1 MQESWLKNWH
11 REQRKMHEPVLIDQV
26 VKGLHLKNQARY
38 IDATVGGGGHAA
50 KIIEKGGVVLGI
62 DIDESMLSISKKR
75 LQKAYSPKHFKL
87 VEGNFRKIDEIAKR
101 EGFAPADGIIFDL
114 GVSSA
119 HFSSPNRG
127 FSFQEEGALLDMRLN
142 PESQRVSAAD
152 LLNIL
157 RPDQL
162 KQVFGEV
169 MGKMETGRFA
179 EAIVKQ
185 RRQSPFRT
193 VGDFLQACKV
203 LEKKRLH
210 PATKA
215 FLALRIKVNSELE
228 NLREGLPKAF
238 SILKP
243 GARLL
248 VISFHSL
255 EDVIVKAFFKEK
267 AKANLAYI
275 LSKKPIRPSPAEVRN
290 NPKSRSAKLRI
301 LKKK

>member
-1 MQESWLKNWH
+1 MKNWH
-11 REQRKMHEPVLIDQV
+11 RKQRKMHEPVLIDQV
-26 VKGLHLKNQARY
+26 IEGLHLKNQARY

-50 KIIEKGGVVLGI
+50 EIIEKGGIVLGI
-62 DIDESMLSISKKR
+62 DIDEKMLAMAKR
-75 LQKAYSPKHFKL
+75 RLEKVYSQESFKL
-87 VEGNFRKIDEIAKR
+87 VQANFRKIDEIAKR

-119 HFSSPNRG
+119 HFNSANRG
-127 FSFQEEGALLDMRLN
+127 FSFQEEGALLDMKLSPN
-142 PESQRVSAAD
+142 SQGVSAAD

-162 KQVFGEV
+162 KQGFEKV
-169 MGKMETGRFA
+169 MGKVESDKLVK
-179 EAIVKQ
+179 AIIKQ
-185 RRQSPFRT
+185 RRQSPFKT
-193 VGDFLQACKV
+193 VGDFLKV
-203 LEKKRLH
+203 TRVLRKKGKLH

-255 EDVIVKAFFKEK
+255 EDVIVKTFFKEM

-275 LSKKPIRPSPAEVRN
+275 LSKRPIRASSVEVRN
-290 NPKSRSAKLRI
+290 NSRSRSAKLRI
-301 LKKK
+301 LEKK